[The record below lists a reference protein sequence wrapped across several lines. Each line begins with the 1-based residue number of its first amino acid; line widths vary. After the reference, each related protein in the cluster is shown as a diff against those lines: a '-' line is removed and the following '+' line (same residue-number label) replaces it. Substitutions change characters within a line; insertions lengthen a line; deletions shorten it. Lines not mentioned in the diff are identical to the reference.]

1 MMTDSEI
8 TDKISLMR
16 QFFCNGGTR
25 SVAQRKVM
33 IDRLYTSIQRHEQ
46 DIAEALAADLHKS
59 DFESYATETGIV
71 LHELKTLRRNMIKWS
86 KSRHRGTPLSLFPS
100 RSRIVREPYGV
111 ALVIAPWNYPFQ
123 LLFNPLAAAVAA
135 GNCVALKT
143 SPNAPATAALA
154 ETIVQEVFPPTWV
167 SVFHGHRDVNQ
178 KLLAERFDYIF
189 FTGSPAL
196 GRIVMEA
203 AAKHLTPVTLELGG
217 KSPCI
222 VDEDADLT
230 VAARRIVWG
239 KCLNS
244 GQTCIAPDYL
254 MVHQSVKTAF
264 LQAFKEAVR
273 DLFGHNP
280 QLSPDY
286 PRIVTDKAMQRLTGY
301 LNTGRIVVGGR
312 FDLQDRYI
320 EPTVIEEV
328 PTDAPAMQEEIF
340 GPIFP
345 LIEFEQTDE
354 VIDFINRREKPLALY
369 YFTRNPEKAKKML
382 RETSSGGVCIN
393 DTVIHCANANIP
405 FGGIGNSGMGR
416 YHGKYGFDTFSHEK
430 SVMRSPGKLDIKVK
444 YPPYSGKLKMV
455 KRLMCMVLLA
465 GGLLA
470 GTAGCNGCQRQ
481 NKVSLPQRTEEQKN
495 EARNVNL
502 KTVRYEQM
510 LFSIDSKN
518 LSESVRKLHGQVPE
532 ILIADNCWNN
542 QTMMAGLK
550 AYLSDPVIKEIYNA
564 TQKEFPDLDKE
575 KQELDKAFGIYLSH
589 FPDDTLPVVY
599 TMMSGLDFNVPS
611 VWGYGND
618 LFINLDMYLGKNYA
632 NYAKAGMPKYIAQRC
647 ERKFIATDCFTK
659 AIAYRH
665 MTDKTPVTALDYMIA
680 EGKKLFL
687 TQTMFPNTSPKD
699 IIGYTDEQWKWITG
713 HEAAAWQY
721 LIQKNKLYSKEDKTI
736 RQLVD
741 ETPFTRD
748 FGNQSP
754 GRVGCYFGWKIV
766 QSYMQNHSG
775 TTLLEL
781 MQNPEAQNILSES
794 YYKPA
799 LR

>member
-16 QFFCNGGTR
+16 QFFCKGGTR
-25 SVAQRKVM
+25 SIAQRKIM
-33 IDRLYTSIQRHEQ
+33 IDKLHKSIQRHEQ

-59 DFESYATETGIV
+59 AFEAYATETGIV
-71 LHELKTLRRNMIKWS
+71 LHELKTLRRKLGRWS
-86 KSRHRGTPLSLFPS
+86 KPERRVTPLSLFPS
-100 RSRIVREPYGV
+100 RSRIVKEPYGV
-111 ALVIAPWNYPFQ
+111 ALVMAPWNYPFQ
-123 LLFNPLAAAVAA
+123 LLFNPLSAAVAA

-154 ETIVQEVFPPTWV
+154 ETIIQEVFPPEWV

-178 KLLAERFDYIF
+178 QLLAERFDYIF

-196 GRIVMEA
+196 GRVVMEA

-222 VDEDADLT
+222 VDEDADVT

-254 MVHQSVKTAF
+254 MVHQSVKDRF
-264 LQAFKEAVR
+264 VSEFKEAVR
-273 DLFGHNP
+273 QLFGHNP

-286 PRIVTDKAMQRLTGY
+286 PRIVSDKAMQRLTGY
-301 LNTGRIVVGGR
+301 LNTGRIVTGGR
-312 FDLQDRYI
+312 FDRQDRYI
-320 EPTVIEEV
+320 EPTIIAEV

-354 VIDFINRREKPLALY
+354 VIDFINRRERPLALY
-369 YFTRNPEKAKKML
+369 YFTKSEEKAAKML

-393 DTVIHCANANIP
+393 DVIIHCANANVP
-405 FGGIGNSGMGR
+405 FGGVGNSGMGR
-416 YHGKYGFDTFSHEK
+416 YHGKYGFDTFTHEK
-430 SVMRSPGKLDIKVK
+430 SVMRSPSKLDIKVK
-444 YPPYSGKLKMV
+444 YPPYAGKLKMV
-455 KRLMCMVLLA
+455 KRLMCLLLLA
-465 GGLLA
+465 GVLVV
-470 GTAGCNGCQRQ
+470 GTTGCNSCQRKS
-481 NKVSLPQRTEEQKN
+481 KVTLPERTEEQKK
-495 EARNVNL
+495 EAKNVNI

-510 LFSIDSKN
+510 LFSIDSKD
-518 LSESVRKLHGQVPE
+518 LAESVRKLHGQVPE

-542 QTMMAGLK
+542 QTKMTGLK

-564 TQKEFPDLDKE
+564 TQKEFPNLDEVKL
-575 KQELDKAFGIYLSH
+575 ELDNAFGIYLAH

-599 TMMSGLDFNVPS
+599 TMMSGLDFSVPS

-632 NYAKAGMPKYIAQRC
+632 NYAKAGMPKYIAERC

-665 MTDKTPVTALDYMIA
+665 LSDKTPVTALDYMIA

-687 TQTMFPNTSPKD
+687 TQTMFPKTSAKD
-699 IIGYTDEQWKWITG
+699 IIGYTDEQWKWINE

-721 LIQKNKLYSKEDKTI
+721 LIQKNKLYSKEDKII

-754 GRVGCYFGWKIV
+754 GRVGSYFGWKIV
-766 QSYMQNHSG
+766 QSYMQNHNG

-781 MQNPEAQNILSES
+781 MQNPESQTILSES
-794 YYKPA
+794 YFKPS